1 MKEIFQNG
9 FQYNGG
15 DMSVRPIRDKIL
27 IKPKPVREV
36 SAGGI
41 IIPESSKDAPVEGT
55 VIGVGN
61 GMIAQNGSNIPLC
74 VEPGN
79 VVLYKK
85 HHQGSEIDVGGETML
100 LMSEMDILAVI
111 E

>member
-1 MKEIFQNG
+1 MVFNING
-9 FQYNGG
+9 VHH
-15 DMSVRPIRDKIL
+15 MPIKPIRDKIL
-27 IKPKPVREV
+27 VKPNPTREV

-55 VIGVGN
+55 VISVGG

-74 VEPGN
+74 VNAGDI
-79 VVLYKK
+79 VLYKK
-85 HHQGSEIDVGGETML
+85 HHQGSEVEMDGETLL

>member
-1 MKEIFQNG
+1 MTVK
-9 FQYNGG
+9 
-15 DMSVRPIRDKIL
+15 PIRDKIL
-27 IKPKPVREV
+27 VKPNPVKEV

-55 VIGVGN
+55 VLSVGG

-74 VEPGN
+74 VDVGDTI
-79 VVLYKK
+79 LYKK
-85 HHQGSEIDVGGETML
+85 HHQGTEIDVDGQRML
-100 LMSEMDILAVI
+100 LMSEMDILAIV

>member
-1 MKEIFQNG
+1 MAI
-9 FQYNGG
+9 
-15 DMSVRPIRDKIL
+15 RPIRDKIL
-27 IKPKPVREV
+27 VKPSPVREV

-55 VIGVGN
+55 VVSIGTGL
-61 GMIAQNGSNIPLC
+61 IAQNGSDIPLC
-74 VEPGN
+74 LKAGD

-85 HHQGSEIDVGGETML
+85 HHQGSEVEKDGETFL
-100 LMSEMDILAVI
+100 LMSEMDILAVV

>member
-1 MKEIFQNG
+1 
-9 FQYNGG
+9 
-15 DMSVRPIRDKIL
+15 MSVRPIRDKIL
-27 IKPKPVREV
+27 VKPNPVREV

-55 VIGVGN
+55 VIAVGT
-61 GMIAQNGSNIPLC
+61 GLIAQNGSNIPIC
-74 VEPGN
+74 VGVGN

-85 HHQGSEIDVGGETML
+85 HHQGSEIDVDGETML
-100 LMSEMDILAVI
+100 LMSEMDILAVV